1 MFVGTLS
8 NIGKVLYYF
17 GQLISAHLR
26 NTHHTFGG
34 EHPDVISI
42 VGNEINMQHLVMT
55 TLIGFECNI
64 FSVCVATIR
73 MLNKKGNTVC
83 QKYLTDI
90 TYLKRC
96 RNGFKFK
103 KN

>member
-1 MFVGTLS
+1 
-8 NIGKVLYYF
+8 
-17 GQLISAHLR
+17 
-26 NTHHTFGG
+26 
-34 EHPDVISI
+34 
-42 VGNEINMQHLVMT
+42 MQHLVMT

-64 FSVCVATIR
+64 FSVRVATIR
-73 MLNKKGNTVC
+73 MLNKTGNTVC

-103 KN
+103 KNELHHVTVHQALCESFLPAAGLAVVQQPATANHYK